1 MNMEVKQ
8 INLKMPANLHSAAE
22 SYAQNFGFRN
32 IQELMA
38 ASIREKIFD
47 KNEYD
52 ETFNTEEIELVDNL
66 ITEIIKKKNF
76 SSEEEMNKILL
87 EKLRSIFYSS

>member
-1 MNMEVKQ
+1 MEVKQ
-8 INLKMPANLHSAAE
+8 VNFKMPVRLHSAAE

-32 IQELMA
+32 IQELMST
-38 ASIREKIFD
+38 SIREKIFD

-52 ETFNTEEIELVDNL
+52 ETFNENEIKLVDNL
-66 ITEIIKKKNF
+66 ITNIIENKDF

-87 EKLRSIFYSS
+87 EK